1 MAATPFSLGL
11 IKVPTPGTPVQ
22 IIPPVTLPRVVAV
35 RFEVFAG
42 GAGKVYLGHVG
53 MSKATFAGVIA
64 EFWPNTGTGPDDC
77 FTFPLLDRESY
88 NLSDFWID
96 ANTANE
102 GLIVSGYTRPF

>member
-42 GAGKVYLGHVG
+42 GAG
-53 MSKATFAGVIA
+53 
-64 EFWPNTGTGPDDC
+64 
-77 FTFPLLDRESY
+77 
-88 NLSDFWID
+88 
-96 ANTANE
+96 
-102 GLIVSGYTRPF
+102 